1 MDRRADWPWSW
12 EEEVEWKADLEERDY
27 DFLAGLIDGAVE
39 NGTTDSF
46 YILGPVHEEESV
58 EDAKQEEY
66 SVAA

>member
-12 EEEVEWKADLEERDY
+12 EEEVEWKADLQERDY
-27 DFLAGLIDGAVE
+27 DFLAGLIDEAVE

-46 YILGPVHEEESV
+46 YILGPVPEEESV
-58 EDAKQEEY
+58 EDAKPEEY